1 MRGGLSQQS
10 KPDTQLDDGAD
21 SGNGGCG
28 ELVGQT
34 LFRNN
39 EEVKMAGI
47 WEQLARYRKVKTL
60 PSGARLLLRP
70 LSKEDKGDLV
80 DLFARASKQDLEYFR
95 DDAGDAAV
103 VESWVDNL
111 NLKRVYPLVA
121 IVDDQIV
128 GDATLHFRE
137 RYHRHLAWVRIFL
150 DRSYRRQGI
159 GTLMLQTLIEIAR
172 RVGLQ
177 QLYTEVVTTQ
187 GRVIKAFQDLGFQH
201 EVTLRDYFITS
212 SGETLDMA
220 VLVLRLVDRSGEF

>member
-1 MRGGLSQQS
+1 
-10 KPDTQLDDGAD
+10 
-21 SGNGGCG
+21 
-28 ELVGQT
+28 
-34 LFRNN
+34 
-39 EEVKMAGI
+39 MAGI

-70 LSKEDKGDLV
+70 LSKEDKEDLV
-80 DLFARASKQDLEYFR
+80 NLFARASKQDLEYFR
-95 DDAGDAAV
+95 DDAGDPAV
-103 VESWVDNL
+103 VEGWVDNL
-111 NLKRVYPLVA
+111 NLEKVFPLVA
-121 IVDDQIV
+121 VVDDKIV
-128 GDATLHFRE
+128 GDATLHFRV

-159 GTLMLQTLIEIAR
+159 GTLMLRTLIEIAH

-177 QLYTEVVTTQ
+177 QLYSEIVTTQ

-201 EVTLRDYFITS
+201 EVTLSDYFITS

>member
-1 MRGGLSQQS
+1 MTDLW
-10 KPDTQLDDGAD
+10 D
-21 SGNGGCG
+21 
-28 ELVGQT
+28 
-34 LFRNN
+34 
-39 EEVKMAGI
+39 
-47 WEQLARYRKVKTL
+47 QLARYRKVKTL
-60 PSGARLLLRP
+60 PNGSRLLLRS
-70 LSKEDKGDLV
+70 LSKEDKQGLV
-80 DLFARASKQDLEYFR
+80 DLFARASEQDLDYFR

-111 NLKRVYPLVA
+111 NLKGVYPLVA

-159 GTLMLQTLIEIAR
+159 GTLMLRTLIEIAR

-187 GRVIKAFQDLGFQH
+187 GRAVKAFQDMGFQH
-201 EVTLRDYFITS
+201 EVTLRDYFVTS